1 MKQLNNLGTWL
12 SRTFC
17 LSSSVMVSFSLYGL
31 HSDEDMMLRPE
42 IYIYMYYLTFR
53 LL

>member
-1 MKQLNNLGTWL
+1 MKKLNSLGTWL

-42 IYIYMYYLTFR
+42 IYLCVNFIY
-53 LL
+53 